1 MQAWGLL
8 TGPSWYQADSAPGCH
23 RHAAHRR
30 AELNLYQRILDAA
43 AGREAAV
50 AVSTPG
56 RGEWTHGD
64 LHAGVERCAG
74 VLQAAGVQPGDRV
87 TVQVEKSFENLQLYL
102 AVLRIGAVYMPLN
115 TAYTEAELE
124 YFIGDAEPRVL
135 ICDPQRQASLAR
147 LGEKMGLGA
156 VLTLGADGRGSL
168 TDAMAG
174 SLGSA
179 DVCPRQPD
187 DLAAIV
193 YTSGTTGRSKG
204 AMLSHGNLFA
214 NAATLRQIWGWR
226 PDDVLLHALPIY
238 HVHGLFVALHCAL
251 LEPSPILLLPR
262 FDVDAVLD
270 VLPEATVL
278 MGVPTFYVRL
288 LSDPRFDRDRCAGMR
303 LFISGSAPLLPETF
317 DAFEERTGMRILE
330 RYGMTEAG
338 MITSNPLNGE
348 RVAGTVG
355 FPLPDVEVR
364 LRGTEGEAIA
374 EGGVGVLE
382 IRGPNVFGGYWR
394 QPERTAAEF
403 RDGWFITGD
412 LAERASDGRISIVG
426 RHKDLIISGG
436 LNIYPR
442 EIEAELN
449 ALPGIEES
457 AVIGVPHTDFGEA
470 VMALVVAAD
479 AWAGEAAVI
488 ASLKQRLAGFKVP
501 RKVLRVES
509 LPRNAMG
516 KVQKNLLREAHLATF
531 AD

>member
-1 MQAWGLL
+1 M
-8 TGPSWYQADSAPGCH
+8 
-23 RHAAHRR
+23 
-30 AELNLYQRILDAA
+30 NLYQRILDAA
-43 AGREAAV
+43 AGHEASV
-50 AVSTPG
+50 AVRTPG
-56 RGEWTHGD
+56 RGAWTHGE
-64 LHAGVERCAG
+64 LHAVVNRCAGALLSAGVE
-74 VLQAAGVQPGDRV
+74 PGDRV
-87 TVQVEKSFENLQLYL
+87 TVQVEKSFENLALYL
-102 AVLRIGAVYMPLN
+102 AVLRLGAVYMPLN

-124 YFIGDAEPRVL
+124 YFIADAEPRVL
-135 ICDPQRQASLAR
+135 ICDPERQGALAR
-147 LGEKMGLGA
+147 LGERMGLTA
-156 VLTLGADGRGSL
+156 VLTLGADGSGTLSA
-168 TDAMAG
+168 AMAG
-174 SLGSA
+174 ESVETEVVSRKPA
-179 DVCPRQPD
+179 

-214 NAATLRQIWGWR
+214 NAATLRDIWGWQAN
-226 PDDVLLHALPIY
+226 DVLLHALPIY

-251 LEPSPILLLPR
+251 LEPSSILLLPR
-262 FDVDAVLD
+262 FDIDAVLEA
-270 VLPEATVL
+270 LPAATVL

-288 LSDPRFDRDRCAGMR
+288 LADQRFDRERCASMR

-317 DAFEERTGMRILE
+317 KAFEERTGMRILE

-338 MITSNPLNGE
+338 MITSNPLAGE

-364 LRGTEGEAIA
+364 LRGTEGEPVP

-382 IRGPNVFGGYWR
+382 IRGPNVFSGYWR

-403 RDGWFITGD
+403 RDGWFVTGD
-412 LAERASDGRISIVG
+412 LAEQDATGRVSIVG

-449 ALPGIEES
+449 TLAGIEES
-457 AVIGVPHTDFGEA
+457 AVIGVPHADFGEA
-470 VMALVVAAD
+470 VMAVVVAAED
-479 AWAGEAAVI
+479 WPGEAEVI

-501 RKVLRVES
+501 RKILQVDN

-516 KVQKNLLREAHLATF
+516 KVQKNLLRDAHLDAF
-531 AD
+531 AS